1 MNIFEKLCRIQ
12 NELKAPKDQKNT
24 YGGFNYRNAEGIL
37 QALKPICMKYQVTIL
52 LTDSVEVIEGR
63 FFLKSIAELIS
74 WDCDGESQGK
84 VISAPGWAEFPV
96 QKKGMDLAQMTGTAS
111 SYSKKRALESLFA
124 LSSEKDSDAYDNTD
138 REAEKQDAMER
149 NQAKLDAMENWRIFA
164 GENGDVVLVKAKT
177 KAGTFE
183 WKNIDDLTLKALE
196 YLKTDARF
204 EGIGRYVDER
214 IAIIKGGK

>member
-37 QALKPICMKYQVTIL
+37 QALKPICLKYQVTIL

-138 REAEKQDAMER
+138 RESEKQEAMEK
-149 NQAKLDAMENWRIFA
+149 NQAKLDAMENWRIFD
-164 GENGDVVLVKAKT
+164 GGVVLVKAKT
-177 KAGTFE
+177 RNGDFE
-183 WKNIDDLTLKALE
+183 WKNLDELTLKALE

-204 EGIGRYVDER
+204 EGISRYVDDR
-214 IAIIKGGK
+214 IAIVKGAK

>member
-1 MNIFEKLCRIQ
+1 MNIFEKLCKIQ

-37 QALKPICMKYQVTIL
+37 QALKPLCMKYEATIL

-84 VISAPGWAEFPV
+84 VISAPGWAEFPT

-138 REAEKQDAMER
+138 REAEKQEAIEK
-149 NQAKLDAMENWRIFA
+149 NQAKLDAMENWRLFD
-164 GENGDVVLVKAKT
+164 GGVVLVKAKT
-177 KAGTFE
+177 RNGDFE
-183 WKNIDDLTLKALE
+183 WKNLDDLSLKALE

-214 IAIIKGGK
+214 IAIVKGAK

>member
-138 REAEKQDAMER
+138 REAEKQDAMEK
-149 NQAKLDAMENWRIFA
+149 NQAKLDAMENWRIFD
-164 GENGDVVLVKAKT
+164 GNVVLIKAQDGKFYELSRLT
-177 KAGTFE
+177 K
-183 WKNIDDLTLKALE
+183 KQLQSALNKPE
-196 YLKTDARF
+196 FD
-204 EGIGRYVDER
+204 GIKDFIER
-214 IAIIKGGK
+214 EIAKK

>member
-37 QALKPICMKYQVTIL
+37 QALKPICLKYQVTIL

-84 VISAPGWAEFPV
+84 VISAPGWAEFPT

-138 REAEKQDAMER
+138 REAEKQEAIEK
-149 NQAKLDAMENWRIFA
+149 NQAKLDAMENWRIFD
-164 GENGDVVLVKAKT
+164 GNVVLIKAQDGNFYELSRLT
-177 KAGTFE
+177 K
-183 WKNIDDLTLKALE
+183 KQLQSALNKPE
-196 YLKTDARF
+196 FD
-204 EGIGRYVDER
+204 GIKDFIER
-214 IAIIKGGK
+214 EIAKK

>member
-37 QALKPICMKYQVTIL
+37 QALKPICLKYQVTIL

-84 VISAPGWAEFPV
+84 VISAPGWAEFPT

-138 REAEKQDAMER
+138 RETEKAEAIEK
-149 NQAKLDAMENWRIFA
+149 NQAKLDAMENWRIFD
-164 GENGDVVLVKAKT
+164 GGVVLVKAKT
-177 KAGTFE
+177 RNGDFE
-183 WKNIDDLTLKALE
+183 WKNLDELTLKALE

-204 EGIGRYVDER
+204 EGIQRYVDER
-214 IAIIKGGK
+214 IALIKGGK